1 MAFPGLSA
9 TLRLGLTVAEGLN
22 SYYCMAEDDAPL
34 LLLLLYPAGQGSR
47 WRQGQKAHSLGEL
60 VTPPSLWLAEFKS
73 YVTFL

>member
-34 LLLLLYPAGQGSR
+34 LLLLLLLYPAGQGSSR
-47 WRQGQKAHSLGEL
+47 
-60 VTPPSLWLAEFKS
+60 LAGAEGALSRRARDASFF
-73 YVTFL
+73 VAC

>member
-34 LLLLLYPAGQGSR
+34 LLLLLLYPAGQGSSR
-47 WRQGQKAHSLGEL
+47 
-60 VTPPSLWLAEFKS
+60 LAGAEGALSRRARDASFF
-73 YVTFL
+73 VAC

>member
-34 LLLLLYPAGQGSR
+34 LLLLLYPAGQGSTR
-47 WRQGQKAHSLGEL
+47 
-60 VTPPSLWLAEFKS
+60 LAGAEGALSRRARDASFF
-73 YVTFL
+73 VAC

>member
-34 LLLLLYPAGQGSR
+34 LLLLLLLFPAGQGSSR
-47 WRQGQKAHSLGEL
+47 
-60 VTPPSLWLAEFKS
+60 LAGAEGALSRRARDASF
-73 YVTFL
+73 FEAC

>member
-34 LLLLLYPAGQGSR
+34 LLLLYPAGQGSTR
-47 WRQGQKAHSLGEL
+47 
-60 VTPPSLWLAEFKS
+60 LAGAGGALSRRARDASFF
-73 YVTFL
+73 VAC